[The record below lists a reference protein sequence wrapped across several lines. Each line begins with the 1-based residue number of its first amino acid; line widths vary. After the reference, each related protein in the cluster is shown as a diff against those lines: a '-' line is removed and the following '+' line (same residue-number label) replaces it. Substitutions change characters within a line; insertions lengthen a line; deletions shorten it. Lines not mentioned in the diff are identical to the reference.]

1 MKCPVCTSKKGK
13 RGCLLTTSCIC
24 SQCCGTNRKKETC
37 HPCGY
42 YQDLKRDYKSIPCYS
57 PNDMNNN
64 FGRQDIANVI
74 ESAIS
79 SFDHEHGD
87 SVRDELAIR
96 IVEYLLDFY
105 HFKQQYRNSNDA
117 LLDSGYHYVFSIL
130 THELKDEPHE
140 EITKILGAIYF
151 VAKRRSQGGRQ
162 YLDLIKQYV
171 GVRVGSG
178 MRVIPM
184 PTKINSN

>member
-37 HPCGY
+37 HPCSY
-42 YQDLKRDYKSIPCYS
+42 YQEPRRDYKNIPCYS
-57 PNDMNNN
+57 PSEMNND

-79 SFDHEHGD
+79 SFDHKSGD
-87 SVRDELAIR
+87 NLHDDLAIL
-96 IVEYLLDFY
+96 IVERLLDHY
-105 HFKQQYRNSNDA
+105 HFKQPYNDLNDELLAKGYRYIF
-117 LLDSGYHYVFSIL
+117 GIL
-130 THELKDEPHE
+130 EDELKDEPYE
-140 EITKILGAIYF
+140 EITRILSAIYF

-162 YLDLIKQYV
+162 YLDLIRQYV
-171 GVRVGSG
+171 GIRVDSG
-178 MRVIPM
+178 MRVMTM
-184 PTKINSN
+184 P